1 MKDATY
7 LYTPFTYTHSPD
19 GRTFTSSVKHKNDSS
34 VYEILEAVFAACNR
48 GSGFED
54 PRFTQCKIPSL
65 SVGDRVALDTF
76 FGDSAIRVF
85 QCKHVGWSEIPQKEN
100 NLNIP
105 QKENNLNIPQNQY
118 PMKIRTTQ
126 LTIAPQGEPIF
137 HEEAIIMTIV
147 DEAAGE
153 YIEIERCFD
162 GASKDQKIS
171 LMASEW
177 PVFKKAVDILFN
189 EIAEHEELQA
199 ALVKSKK

>member
-19 GRTFTSSVKHKNDSS
+19 GRTFTSSVKHKNDFS

-76 FGDSAIRVF
+76 FGDDTIRVF
-85 QCKHVGWSEIPQKEN
+85 QCKHVGWSEIRP
-100 NLNIP
+100 
-105 QKENNLNIPQNQY
+105 KENNLNIPQNQY

-199 ALVKSKK
+199 AVDKSKNRR